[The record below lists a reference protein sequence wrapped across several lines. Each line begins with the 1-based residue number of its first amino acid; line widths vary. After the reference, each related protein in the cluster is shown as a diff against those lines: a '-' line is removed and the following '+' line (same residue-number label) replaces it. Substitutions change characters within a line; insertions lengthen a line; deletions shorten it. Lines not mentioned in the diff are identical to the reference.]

1 MTGGAAVVSRQSGK
15 AAAVLG
21 LALILAATLF
31 PFDFSF
37 HEQVSISD
45 DFWLGGAM
53 RPRGNDLIIGADAAF
68 MQGFKGKIGELRI
81 HRDALTAVQLAK
93 EAQTPQPQDGA
104 RPTQECAACY
114 FFTESS
120 GAVLRDDSGKGNH
133 GKLVGGP
140 RWIREEGRGALL
152 FNGSGQHVH
161 VPDNPSIDI
170 GGRSITISMRVLLEE
185 SPSDGVIIA
194 KPWRQGV
201 MEPPYYQYA
210 VEFGKRE
217 RSVDFHFADTR
228 GRLRG
233 PFSVRPPVDVW
244 TQIAFVYDGAVRGY
258 VDGRELLATNVSPPE
273 DLFDIVGNL
282 LLFVP
287 FAFGLAAMG
296 QGRGVRP
303 ERAIP
308 LILVL
313 GAALSFGVE
322 TLQCWLPDRDPSW
335 FDVAANSASSAIGAG
350 LHFAAGSEM
359 LKRLKRLLLDRS
371 SSR

>member
-1 MTGGAAVVSRQSGK
+1 MASPQSGKGAAVW
-15 AAAVLG
+15 G

-37 HEQVSISD
+37 HEPVSISD
-45 DFWLGGAM
+45 DFWLGAAM

-68 MQGFKGKIGELRI
+68 VQGFSGKIGELRI
-81 HRDALTAVQLAK
+81 HRDALTSVQLAK
-93 EAQTPQPQDGA
+93 EAQRTLEARGGVV

-140 RWIREEGRGALL
+140 RWITEEGRGALL
-152 FNGSGQHVH
+152 FNGSGQYVR
-161 VPDNPSIDI
+161 VPNNPSIDI
-170 GGRSITISMRVLLEE
+170 GGRSITISMRVVLEE

-194 KPWRQGV
+194 KPWHRGV
-201 MEPPYYQYA
+201 MAPPYYQYA

-217 RSVDFHFADTR
+217 RSVDFYFADTR
-228 GRLRG
+228 SRLRG
-233 PFSVRPPVDVW
+233 PFSVRAPVGVW
-244 TQIAFVYDGAVRGY
+244 TQIAFVYDGAVVRGY
-258 VDGRELLATNVSPPE
+258 VDGRELLATNVGHPE

-287 FAFGLAAMG
+287 FGFGLAALG

-308 LILVL
+308 VILVL

-335 FDVAANSASSAIGAG
+335 IDVAANSASSVIGAG
-350 LHFAAGSEM
+350 LHFAASSEV
-359 LKRLKRLLLDRS
+359 LKRLKRLLLD
-371 SSR
+371 